1 MPVFGVFNLFWESV
15 FSPAHIDV
23 LRKWSLIEEQ
33 SNGQA
38 KAVPTFP
45 NSSTLISPSLSQ
57 SNKAKAS
64 FRQSMSLAV
73 TCLSGLTLRA
83 GGLAIRG
90 RRRSSAHNGGKPST
104 GQPQPGQLT
113 SQLLAADVPPPQRS
127 FPIHTHNARLDICQ
141 KITPQKNQIHAT
153 AKIFL

>member
-1 MPVFGVFNLFWESV
+1 M
-15 FSPAHIDV
+15 
-23 LRKWSLIEEQ
+23 R
-33 SNGQA
+33 SNGKA
-38 KAVPTFP
+38 KKAVPTFP

-104 GQPQPGQLT
+104 GQPQPAQLT
-113 SQLLAADVPPPQRS
+113 SELLAADVPPPQRS
-127 FPIHTHNARLDICQ
+127 FPIHTHNSRLDICL
-141 KITPQKNQIHAT
+141 KITPKKSDSCNGENLFGKST
-153 AKIFL
+153 KVGNKFAKFNLD